1 MRAGMVRRAA
11 DYRWSSA
18 ASHLTGQD
26 ESGILD
32 MEWRRREP
40 AADWEQV
47 LNADSLESDPRQAG
61 AALMRGGRLGTR
73 ILSARWRKDSVTIG
87 LAEVPRKRL

>member
-1 MRAGMVRRAA
+1 VERNAVPAGMVRRTA

-26 ESGILD
+26 ESGMLD
-32 MEWRRREP
+32 MEWWWREP

-47 LNADSLESDPRQAG
+47 LNAESLE
-61 AALMRGGRLGTR
+61 RGCRL
-73 ILSARWRKDSVTIG
+73 
-87 LAEVPRKRL
+87 